1 MRVDFKGKHI
11 GFGMTG
17 SHCTYSQVVP
27 QIERLVEL
35 GANVTPFV
43 TYTVKNTNT
52 RFGDGQ
58 EWVNKLEEV
67 TGNKVIDSVVE
78 AEPFGPNSP
87 MDCMIIAP
95 LTGNSLSK
103 FANATTD
110 SAVLMAAKATLR
122 NESPVVLGISTN
134 DGLGLSMANIAKLM
148 VAKNV
153 FFIPFGQDDPVK
165 KKTSLVSRMEAI
177 PETVEA
183 ALQKKQ
189 IQPVLIEKFRD

>member
-1 MRVDFKGKHI
+1 MDFKGKHI